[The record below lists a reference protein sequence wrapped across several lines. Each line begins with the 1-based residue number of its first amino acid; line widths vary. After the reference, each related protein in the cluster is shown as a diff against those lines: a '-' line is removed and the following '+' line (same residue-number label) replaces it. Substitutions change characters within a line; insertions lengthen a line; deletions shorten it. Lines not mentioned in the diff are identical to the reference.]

1 MKAVI
6 PVAGKGTRLRP
17 HTHTIPKPLVN
28 VAGKPI
34 LAHIIDD
41 LLAAG
46 VDSMAFVVDRRGDV
60 IPEFVRTCYPHL
72 EAEFVEQP
80 VADGLGGAI
89 HRTREFG
96 GGGPLLILLGDTI
109 VRADFRAIVER
120 QANLIGVKAVD
131 DPRRFGVCL
140 VDGDRITGMVEKPE
154 TPLSNLAIVGIY
166 RFSDSTPLYD
176 ALDENVRNGIKTRG
190 EFQLTDALQKM
201 IDRGVDMRTFPIE
214 GWFDC
219 GTIETLLATNR
230 FLLQESNRFVERPGN
245 LIMPPVAIHDSAT
258 LHGSIVGPNVS
269 IAPGARVENSIIRNS
284 IIHDDAVVENAL
296 LEASVVGN
304 RATVLGRCARLNVG
318 GLDRTRLQL
327 RPSTRARETDPWQR
341 KSCSPPSR

>member
-41 LLAAG
+41 LRAAG
-46 VDSMAFVVDRRGDV
+46 VTQMAFVVDSET
-60 IPEFVRTCYPHL
+60 IPDWVRATYPGLDATFVPQT
-72 EAEFVEQP
+72 

-96 GGGPLLILLGDTI
+96 SGGPLLILLGDTI
-109 VRADFRAIVER
+109 VRADFTAIVQR
-120 QANLIGVKAVD
+120 DATLIGVKHVD

-140 VDGDRITGMVEKPE
+140 VDGDRITGMLEKPE
-154 TPLSNLAIVGIY
+154 TPVSNLAIVGIY
-166 RFSDSTPLYD
+166 RFQDATALYD
-176 ALDENVRNGIKTRG
+176 ALDANVRAGVRTRG

-201 IDRGVDMRTFPIE
+201 IDGGTAMHTVGID

-230 FLLQESNRFVERPGN
+230 FLLEERGTRADRPGN
-245 LIMPPVAIHDSAT
+245 LIVPPVAIHESAV
-258 LHGSIVGPNVS
+258 LIDSIVGPHVS
-269 IAPGARVENSIIRNS
+269 IAKGARVERSIVRNS
-284 IIHDDAVVENAL
+284 IIHDDALVSNTML
-296 LEASVVGN
+296 DASVIGN
-304 RATVLGRCARLNVG
+304 RASVLGRSARLNVG
-318 GLDRTRLQL
+318 DSTELDFN
-327 RPSTRARETDPWQR
+327 
-341 KSCSPPSR
+341 

>member
-46 VDSMAFVVDRRGDV
+46 VDAMAFVVDSETIPDWVRRTYPDLNAV
-60 IPEFVRTCYPHL
+60 FVS
-72 EAEFVEQP
+72 QP
-80 VADGLGGAI
+80 TPDGLGGAI
-89 HRTREFG
+89 HRTRDFG
-96 GGGPLLILLGDTI
+96 TGGPLLILLGDTI
-109 VRADFRAIVER
+109 VRADFRSIVAR
-120 QANLIGVKAVD
+120 DANLIGVKHVD

-140 VDGDRITGMVEKPE
+140 VQDDHITGMIEKPA
-154 TPLSNLAIVGIY
+154 TPVSNLAVVGIY
-166 RFSDSTPLYD
+166 RFRDATPLYD
-176 ALDENVRNGIKTRG
+176 ALDENVRQGIRTRG

-201 IDRGVDMRTFPIE
+201 IERGIDMRTTPIE

-230 FLLQESNRFVERPGN
+230 FLLDERGERAERPGN
-245 LIMPPVAIHDSAT
+245 LIVPPVAIHESAT
-258 LHGSIVGPNVS
+258 LVDSIVGPHVS
-269 IAPGARVENSIIRNS
+269 IAQGARVERSIVRNS
-284 IIHDDAVVENAL
+284 IIHDEATVENAIL
-296 LEASVVGN
+296 DASVIGN
-304 RATVLGRCARLNVG
+304 RASVLGRSSRLNVG
-318 GLDRTRLQL
+318 DSTELDFN
-327 RPSTRARETDPWQR
+327 
-341 KSCSPPSR
+341 

>member
-41 LLAAG
+41 LRSAG
-46 VDSMAFVVDRRGDV
+46 VTRMAFVVDSDT
-60 IPEFVRTCYPHL
+60 IPDWVRAAYPDLDATFVPQT
-72 EAEFVEQP
+72 

-96 GGGPLLILLGDTI
+96 TGGPLLILLGDTI
-109 VRADFRAIVER
+109 VRADFAAIVARES
-120 QANLIGVKAVD
+120 NLIGVKQVE

-140 VDGDRITGMVEKPE
+140 VDGDRITGMVEKPA
-154 TPLSNLAIVGIY
+154 TPVSNLAIVGIY
-166 RFSDSTPLYD
+166 RFQDATPLYE
-176 ALDENVRNGIKTRG
+176 ALDANVRAGVRTRG
-190 EFQLTDALQKM
+190 EFQLTDALQSM
-201 IDRGVDMRTFPIE
+201 IEGGIDMRTVGIE

-230 FLLQESNRFVERPGN
+230 FLLEERGGGSGRAGN
-245 LIMPPVAIHDSAT
+245 LIVPPVAIHETAVLVD
-258 LHGSIVGPNVS
+258 SIVGPHVS
-269 IAPGARVENSIIRNS
+269 IARGARVERSIVRNS
-284 IIHDDAVVENAL
+284 IIHDEAIVSNAML
-296 LEASVVGN
+296 DASVIGN
-304 RATVLGRCARLNVG
+304 RAAVVGRSARLNVG
-318 GLDRTRLQL
+318 DSTELDFN
-327 RPSTRARETDPWQR
+327 
-341 KSCSPPSR
+341 